1 MQGVKVR
8 ELMPKSAE
16 LQLRINPELTIEMVR
31 ISDAVA
37 CVCIDDFLLNP
48 NSMVE
53 YACAH
58 SNEFVTVER
67 AYPGVVLPV
76 ADDGMQAIYQF
87 IRNEMSRLFS
97 FCRGGID
104 FHTQFSL
111 ATLQP
116 EEFTLIQRLCHSDP
130 RLADDRRNFAALLYL
145 FDDPEMGGTG
155 FYRWRDVEFWHEIS
169 ELLRDDPNAGREIL
183 EERFRMF
190 RDPPCYMTDSNE
202 AAELLDVAPPRFNRL
217 IFYSGDIPHS
227 AFIKHPELLSPDP
240 SVGRLTLNCFASV
253 LPKF

>member
-1 MQGVKVR
+1 MKVQELAARSTDLEVK
-8 ELMPKSAE
+8 
-16 LQLRINPELTIEMVR
+16 INPDLTIEMVR
-31 ISDAVA
+31 ISDTVA
-37 CVCIDDFLLNP
+37 CACIDDFLLNP
-48 NSMVE
+48 EKLVD
-53 YACAH
+53 YAGARADA
-58 SNEFVTVER
+58 FVTVER

-76 ADDGMQAIYQF
+76 PDDGLQALYQF
-87 IRNEMSRLFS
+87 IRNEMSRIFS

-104 FHTQFSL
+104 FYTQFSL

-145 FDDPEMGGTG
+145 FDDPAMGGTG
-155 FYRWRDVEFWHEIS
+155 FYRWRDVDFWHEMS
-169 ELLRDDPNAGREIL
+169 ERQRDDPNAGREIL

-202 AAELLDVAPPRFNRL
+202 AAELLDVAPARFNRL
-217 IFYSGDIPHS
+217 IFYSGDVPHS
-227 AFIKHPELLSPDP
+227 AFIRRPELLSPDP
-240 SVGRLTLNCFASV
+240 ARGRLTLNCFASV